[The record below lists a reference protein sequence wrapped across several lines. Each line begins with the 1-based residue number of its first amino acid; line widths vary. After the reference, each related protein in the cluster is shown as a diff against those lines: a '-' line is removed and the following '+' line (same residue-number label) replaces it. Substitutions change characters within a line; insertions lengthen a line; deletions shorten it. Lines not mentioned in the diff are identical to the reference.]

1 MTIRETLALG
11 PGSIVTLNH
20 LSGEPVDLLVN
31 GKPIARGEVVVID
44 EEFGLRVTEVVAGES
59 AGELAPAPEP
69 QAAPARQPAA
79 PGPRPPRRRRSA
91 SAARI
96 IRPMGRVRAALVTFW
111 RKAYED
117 NVTGLSAMVAYNL
130 LLSLLP
136 ITLIALFIAGR
147 VLRSAELEQSELL
160 DLERIF
166 PTAAESTLIELVRRL
181 QEASTT
187 TGIIA
192 LVAAVY
198 FASSFW
204 GALDTAFCRIYHRPC
219 RSWVRQK
226 LFALGMFAVV
236 LLFIVASVAVPALQS
251 LISTGAGDLPF
262 GLSDVRGLVYWVTLA
277 IGVVILFG
285 LLCLIYQL
293 VPSGFVPWRCVW
305 PGALAAT
312 VAIGIVDYAFPLYLQ
327 NVSTL
332 RAGTTLVFV
341 LIALVWFYALAIIL
355 LAGAVINELRFERL
369 DREGAI
375 QG

>member
-1 MTIRETLALG
+1 
-11 PGSIVTLNH
+11 
-20 LSGEPVDLLVN
+20 
-31 GKPIARGEVVVID
+31 
-44 EEFGLRVTEVVAGES
+44 
-59 AGELAPAPEP
+59 
-69 QAAPARQPAA
+69 
-79 PGPRPPRRRRSA
+79 
-91 SAARI
+91 
-96 IRPMGRVRAALVTFW
+96 MGRVRAALVNFW
-111 RKAYED
+111 RKGYED
-117 NVTGLSAMVAYNL
+117 NVTGLAAMVAYNL
-130 LLSLLP
+130 LLSILP

-147 VLRSAELEQSELL
+147 VLRSAELEQSVLL
-160 DLERIF
+160 DLEQIF
-166 PTAAESTLIELVRRL
+166 PTAAESTLIEVVRRL

-236 LLFIVASVAVPALQS
+236 LLFIVASVAVPAVQS
-251 LISTGAGDLPF
+251 LIATGTGDLPL
-262 GLSDVRGLVYWVTLA
+262 GLSNVRGLVYWITLV
-277 IGVVILFG
+277 IGVVVLFG
-285 LLCLIYQL
+285 LLCMIYQL
-293 VPSGFVPWRCVW
+293 VPRGFIPWRCVW

-312 VAIGIVDYAFPLYLQ
+312 AAIGVVDYAFPLYLQ

-332 RAGTTLVFV
+332 RAGTTLVFI

-375 QG
+375 ESDKPPIVIESVKPSG